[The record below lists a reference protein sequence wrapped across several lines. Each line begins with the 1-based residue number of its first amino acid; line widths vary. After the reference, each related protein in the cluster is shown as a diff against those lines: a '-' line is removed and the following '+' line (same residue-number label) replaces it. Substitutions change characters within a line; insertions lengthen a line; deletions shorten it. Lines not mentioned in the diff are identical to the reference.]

1 MDKEKKAKPTQRRW
15 HTMTEMR
22 QMPDAE
28 LQELVK
34 SFGWSDEVIGKKDR
48 ADMMVKIMNEQFH
61 LRNQGYEFEKGGRQ

>member
-1 MDKEKKAKPTQRRW
+1 MSRKKNTETTRRRW
-15 HTMTEMR
+15 YTMTEMR

-61 LRNQGYEFEKGGRQ
+61 LRNQGYKFEKGGRQ